1 MILGSLKS
9 CELLTQDT
17 SAYLQQ
23 WNQSMFLE
31 IRKNPKIFAQ
41 HNAMDAQYLAPV
53 TSNFRINVS
62 FIAEV
67 SFYSI
72 KEVTRKKSLD
82 RMDFELPINTR
93 VIHLEMSYTHS
104 THEAGRGSKNVHTVN
119 ERYYYKLVFLPEAE
133 DEYLRIRTILD
144 RQTLSG

>member
-1 MILGSLKS
+1 
-9 CELLTQDT
+9 
-17 SAYLQQ
+17 
-23 WNQSMFLE
+23 MFLE
-31 IRKNPKIFAQ
+31 VRKNPKIYAQ

-53 TSNFRINVS
+53 TSNFRINVD

-67 SFYSI
+67 SIYSI
-72 KEVTRKKSLD
+72 KEVTTKKSLD
-82 RMDFELPINTR
+82 GRNLELPLSTR

-104 THEAGRGSKNVHTVN
+104 THAAGREPNNVHTVN

-144 RQTLSG
+144 RHTLS